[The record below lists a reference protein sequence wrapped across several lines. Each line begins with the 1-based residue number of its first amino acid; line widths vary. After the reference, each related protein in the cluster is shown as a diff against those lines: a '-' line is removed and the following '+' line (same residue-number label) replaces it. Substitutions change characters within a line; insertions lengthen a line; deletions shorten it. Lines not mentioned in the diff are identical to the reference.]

1 MRALCLLLIL
11 GNVLFFTW
19 SQLIDVR
26 VSSMERMPV
35 HEGALPPPIVLAR
48 EAEST
53 AEPASSAEEP
63 EPPGAAP
70 ASENGST
77 TEGQSAR
84 VDTFSCTSVGPFA
97 DLPQAAQAQAA
108 LRAVGFSP
116 RQRVEQGELWVG
128 YWVSVQGFA
137 SRESAEEAMVT
148 LRANGITDVYLMP
161 ASEQGYIVSLGVF
174 SDYQRAQRR
183 ADQVRT
189 VGLTPRIDDRTRT
202 GSVYW
207 LDVDLQEP
215 GQIIDSS
222 IFQTVPGKITRLEM
236 RACPAAG

>member
-26 VSSMERMPV
+26 VSSMERTPV
-35 HEGALPPPIVLAR
+35 RVGALPPPIVLAR
-48 EAEST
+48 EAEKV
-53 AEPASSAEEP
+53 
-63 EPPGAAP
+63 AAP
-70 ASENGST
+70 APT
-77 TEGQSAR
+77 TQSQAAPEGDATADERNAR
-84 VDTFSCTSVGPFA
+84 IDSLSCTSVGPFA

-128 YWVSVQGFA
+128 YWVSVQGFV
-137 SRESAEEAMVT
+137 SRESAEEAMAT

-161 ASEQGYIVSLGVF
+161 ASEQGHIVSLGVF

-183 ADQVRT
+183 ADQVRA
-189 VGLTPRIDDRTRT
+189 VGLTPRIDDRTRS

-207 LDVDLQEP
+207 LDVDLEEP

-236 RACPAAG
+236 RACPATG